1 MHILALFGRHSTEKC
16 LPGKALK
23 FQAPNEGLH
32 LSHLQ
37 DKSRKQRNAK

>member
-23 FQAPNEGLH
+23 FQAPNEGLY
-32 LSHLQ
+32 LSRLQ